1 MILDALKEWIY
12 GLFYQIQAGLCQ
24 LIDFIKKVFFK
35 LCGLDT
41 VKLDGEDVDIVSSL
55 VRSDTIHRVFLT
67 IFLVGVILLTIFV
80 IVALLKANYQTSEKK
95 GRGVILSNA
104 MRSLLISL
112 LIPFL
117 LLAGMTLINT
127 IMASVN
133 TSMQQYITD
142 GQSTIGGQMLITTG
156 SDAFIG
162 PSAMR
167 EEIERKFLSGTF
179 DYTNLRLVKSYYDIG
194 EMNFVVGIL
203 GSLVMLVMFALSSI
217 TFVQRIFDIILLY
230 IISPISIS
238 TIPLDEGNRFRVWK
252 DMLIAKLLSCYGI
265 IIVMNL
271 FFLIMPQIQKMT
283 FFDNT
288 FQNGIVYVLFLIG
301 GAFATTKANLV
312 ISQLTGSQAGGR
324 EFAQMIYNFRS
335 GLALAHSGSRLIG
348 SVVGGAIGGSAYL
361 KNRKKGNSKIDSL
374 KMTVNS
380 NQNQKTMA
388 DDIAKTKSQ
397 KVKQAATAPIRL
409 ATMPVGVVKDMMQ
422 GGIVTA
428 GKNFVPRLKNIVK
441 GTTIINRAEVKPKP
455 QKVEEGKAI
464 DTTKET
470 EKPTPIN
477 STSTPNDSQSAGKPT
492 PKTMGLS
499 GLAGLTGG
507 GGNTKSPT
515 VKMNKPNETT
525 AVKSSQ
531 NAQTKNAPLT
541 DLNTKRETEP
551 IIDKPKT
558 VASERMEEPSAKAK
572 TPTVSQRFNANT
584 NGKHSKKEGGKNVA
598 VTKQSNKT
606 EQTDKTKPGK
616 AAEKPK
622 NPESQSLKE
631 LSKKPSEVIDGMQ
644 TNQNSEQAKSFIPND
659 KEQIAKSPKTQNA
672 EQAAA
677 NTESISTNENDE
689 QKGEAVIKSFV
700 TEKYEKPADA
710 KSGADSSKN
719 ARIKEVGGIENADY
733 TEKHEG

>member
-24 LIDFIKKVFFK
+24 LIDFIKNVFFK

-41 VKLDGEDVDIVSSL
+41 VKMGGKDVDLVSNL

-67 IFLVGVILLTIFV
+67 IFLIGIILLTIFV

-142 GQSTIGGQMLITTG
+142 GHSTIGGQMLITTG
-156 SDAFIG
+156 TDAYIG
-162 PSAMR
+162 PPGMR
-167 EEIERKFLSGTF
+167 EEIERNFLSGAF
-179 DYTNLRLVKSYYDIG
+179 DYTNLGLVKKYYDIG
-194 EMNFVVGIL
+194 SMNFVVGIL

-271 FFLIMPQIQKMT
+271 FFLIMPQVQKMT
-283 FFDNT
+283 FFDNS

-335 GLALAHSGSRLIG
+335 GIALAHSGGRMVG
-348 SVVGGAIGGSAYL
+348 AVVGGAIGGSAYL
-361 KNRKKGNSKIDSL
+361 KNRKKGNSKTDSL

-380 NQNQKTMA
+380 NQNQKVMDTNSA
-388 DDIAKTKSQ
+388 EKTKAQ
-397 KVKQAATAPIRL
+397 KVKQAVAAPIRL
-409 ATMPVGVVKDMMQ
+409 ATMPVGVVKDIMQ

-428 GKNFVPRLKNIVK
+428 GKNFVPRLKNVVK
-441 GTTIINRAEVKPKP
+441 GTSITNRAVVKPKP
-455 QKVEEGKAI
+455 PKPEAGKATDKP
-464 DTTKET
+464 DTTQGT
-470 EKPTPIN
+470 TPPTN
-477 STSTPNDSQSAGKPT
+477 GVASTDTQTGEPT
-492 PKTMGLS
+492 QTFTGLS
-499 GLAGLTGG
+499 GLAGLA
-507 GGNTKSPT
+507 GNSGA
-515 VKMNKPNETT
+515 NKPDTATTGSTRASAGEPHHGTEADDTPSTDTASTRETDAPSTDTSSERGSTASVAAKPTTAPNKPSTDTGSARAKKDGGKTT
-525 AVKSSQ
+525 AV
-531 NAQTKNAPLT
+531 
-541 DLNTKRETEP
+541 
-551 IIDKPKT
+551 PK
-558 VASERMEEPSAKAK
+558 PSAKTTGSTRGEDSLK
-572 TPTVSQRFNANT
+572 NAET
-584 NGKHSKKEGGKNVA
+584 RKEGG
-598 VTKQSNKT
+598 
-606 EQTDKTKPGK
+606 
-616 AAEKPK
+616 
-622 NPESQSLKE
+622 
-631 LSKKPSEVIDGMQ
+631 
-644 TNQNSEQAKSFIPND
+644 ND
-659 KEQIAKSPKTQNA
+659 
-672 EQAAA
+672 
-677 NTESISTNENDE
+677 
-689 QKGEAVIKSFV
+689 
-700 TEKYEKPADA
+700 
-710 KSGADSSKN
+710 
-719 ARIKEVGGIENADY
+719 NADH
-733 TEKHEG
+733 TEEHKG

>member
-1 MILDALKEWIY
+1 MILDALKEWLY

-80 IVALLKANYQTSEKK
+80 IVALLKANYQTNEKK

-133 TSMQQYITD
+133 TSMQQYIID

-156 SDAFIG
+156 SDAYIG

-179 DYTNLRLVKSYYDIG
+179 DYTNLRLVKSFYDIG

-335 GLALAHSGSRLIG
+335 GLALAHSGGRLIG

-380 NQNQKTMA
+380 NQNQKSMA
-388 DDIAKTKSQ
+388 DDKVRTKSQ
-397 KVKQAATAPIRL
+397 KMKQAATAPIRL

-441 GTTIINRAEVKPKP
+441 GTTVINRAEVKPKP
-455 QKVEEGKAI
+455 QKIKEEKAI
-464 DTTKET
+464 DTTKGT

-477 STSTPNDSQSAGKPT
+477 STNDPNDSQSAGKPV
-492 PKTMGLS
+492 PKASGLA

-507 GGNTKSPT
+507 SSTKSPK
-515 VKMNKPNETT
+515 VDANKSNETIEET
-525 AVKSSQ
+525 STQ
-531 NAQTKNAPLT
+531 GTQTKNAPFLNGNESET
-541 DLNTKRETEP
+541 EQTIDKTLNTQSDRTGEKN
-551 IIDKPKT
+551 
-558 VASERMEEPSAKAK
+558 SKAQSS
-572 TPTVSQRFNANT
+572 TVS
-584 NGKHSKKEGGKNVA
+584 KHHKAVEKGNSIKKGGKNVEVA
-598 VTKQSNKT
+598 KHN
-606 EQTDKTKPGK
+606 DKTKRVIK
-616 AAEKPK
+616 IENERTAEKSNK
-622 NPESQSLKE
+622 SGRQS
-631 LSKKPSEVIDGMQ
+631 PSTSRKSAAVTGNIL
-644 TNQNSEQAKSFIPND
+644 TNQDGEQTKSSIPNG
-659 KEQIAKSPKTQNA
+659 KEQIAESPITQNA
-672 EQAAA
+672 GQAVENTDSVSMNEQHKS
-677 NTESISTNENDE
+677 EEL
-689 QKGEAVIKSFV
+689 IKTIV
-700 TEKYEKPADA
+700 TEKNEKQTDTI
-710 KSGADSSKN
+710 SGADRAKN
-719 ARIKEVGGIENADY
+719 AGIKEVGGIENADY

>member
-80 IVALLKANYQTSEKK
+80 IVALLKANYQTNEKK
-95 GRGVILSNA
+95 GRGIILSNA

-156 SDAFIG
+156 SDAYIG
-162 PSAMR
+162 PPAMR

-179 DYTNLRLVKSYYDIG
+179 DYTNLRLVKSFYDIG

-335 GLALAHSGSRLIG
+335 GLALAHSGGRMIG

-409 ATMPVGVVKDMMQ
+409 ATMPAGVVKDMMQ

-441 GTTIINRAEVKPKP
+441 GTTVINRAEVKAKL
-455 QKVEEGKAI
+455 QKVEEGKVI

-477 STSTPNDSQSAGKPT
+477 STSTLNDSQSAEKPL
-492 PKTMGLS
+492 PKATGLV
-499 GLAGLTGG
+499 GLAGLAGG
-507 GGNTKSPT
+507 GGSTKSPKVNT
-515 VKMNKPNETT
+515 DKSNEAIEETST
-525 AVKSSQ
+525 Q
-531 NAQTKNAPLT
+531 GTQTKNVPLT
-541 DLNTKRETEP
+541 IGNESGTAQTIE
-551 IIDKPKT
+551 KT
-558 VASERMEEPSAKAK
+558 LTQSERTREKNSKAQS
-572 TPTVSQRFNANT
+572 PTVSKRQKGVAKGN
-584 NGKHSKKEGGKNVA
+584 SIKKGGKNVELA
-598 VTKQSNKT
+598 KHKDKSKRIVKIENEKTAEKSNKSGT
-606 EQTDKTKPGK
+606 QSPTAFRKSAAIADSILTNQDGEQT
-616 AAEKPK
+616 
-622 NPESQSLKE
+622 
-631 LSKKPSEVIDGMQ
+631 
-644 TNQNSEQAKSFIPND
+644 KSFIPNG
-659 KEQIAKSPKTQNA
+659 KEQIAYSSIAQKA